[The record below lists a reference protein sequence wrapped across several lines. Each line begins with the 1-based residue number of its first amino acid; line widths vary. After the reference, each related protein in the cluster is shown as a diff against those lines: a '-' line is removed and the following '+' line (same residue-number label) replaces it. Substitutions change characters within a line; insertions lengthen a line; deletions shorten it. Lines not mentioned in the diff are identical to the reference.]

1 MNLQAIKDAQA
12 GTGLDSFFDEIE
24 KAILPTCVKRYGQL
38 GDDVAQ
44 DAMLR
49 IFLSFR
55 NIEFVNV
62 EHFFC
67 WVWKVVS
74 SRHCDC
80 VRREVRHRKVH
91 CKLEIEDRPASFG
104 FEVAEQLSLPKYD
117 LLRLYSW
124 GFKQAELGKNK
135 SQVHRELK
143 RQRMDFVRFL

>member
-1 MNLQAIKDAQA
+1 
-12 GTGLDSFFDEIE
+12 
-24 KAILPTCVKRYGQL
+24 
-38 GDDVAQ
+38 
-44 DAMLR
+44 
-49 IFLSFR
+49 
-55 NIEFVNV
+55 
-62 EHFFC
+62 
-67 WVWKVVS
+67 
-74 SRHCDC
+74 
-80 VRREVRHRKVH
+80 VRHRKVH